1 MIFSTL
7 TLLHC
12 GFFPVLFACKQ
23 LTPCPVMAGA
33 SKEQGA
39 SSGVHWSSQHG
50 GLESNA
56 RERSC
61 LSSACPHNGLYSPA
75 VSQINVLISE
85 MTCPENNLVK
95 KDEFSDPPHNVLL
108 PQPRCLHT
116 AVCYIFKGGTSLKV
130 SPGFVCYWSK
140 ASRSSCS
147 DICVAHMSTI
157 WQGSVG

>member
-95 KDEFSDPPHNVLL
+95 KDEFSDPPHNVLS

-116 AVCYIFKGGTSLKV
+116 AVCYIFNGGTSLKV
-130 SPGFVCYWSK
+130 SPGFVCYWNK